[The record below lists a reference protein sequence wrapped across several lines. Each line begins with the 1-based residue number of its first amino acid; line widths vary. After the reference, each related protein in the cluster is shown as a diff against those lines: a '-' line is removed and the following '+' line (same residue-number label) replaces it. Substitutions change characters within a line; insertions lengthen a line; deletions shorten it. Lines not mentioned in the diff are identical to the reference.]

1 MLLPFRGKESG
12 VRMLIVSKLLFSYR
26 EDDVAVLFKTRC
38 NQPLIDDTPAT
49 SLLVDG
55 AQNFTT
61 ISYSVLMGNFVRCE
75 D

>member
-1 MLLPFRGKESG
+1 MESD
-12 VRMLIVSKLLFSYR
+12 RMLIVSKLLLSYR
-26 EDDVAVLFKTRC
+26 QDDVTVLFKIRC
-38 NQPLIDDTPAT
+38 SQAVIDDTPAT
-49 SLLVDG
+49 RLLVVR